1 MCAHTRKAVHNTGC
15 LPIEAVV
22 RYPFHPFAGQL
33 VPIVGHIEH
42 AGTRHLI
49 IRTADKS
56 GFLLPSWMTAPEAG
70 AIQIVAGPRLP
81 LNRIIELRALSTD
94 SWRHPPGNWSPPE
107 DSAMRR
113 MSPQQNLFEPT
124 LARSELPLSKRG
136 NRYLRVLFV
145 QAAWVVLI
153 RPQSWERYGL
163 KPWIEAAKPRL
174 HHNVLAIALA
184 NKLARIAWAV
194 LNKGGNFECARTNA
208 MTPRSA

>member
-1 MCAHTRKAVHNTGC
+1 MYARIRKAVHNTGC

-81 LNRIIELRALSTD
+81 LNRIIELRALVDRLMASSSGELVPTGGQ
-94 SWRHPPGNWSPPE
+94 RHEKNVTAAKSV
-107 DSAMRR
+107 RKIR
-113 MSPQQNLFEPT
+113 
-124 LARSELPLSKRG
+124 
-136 NRYLRVLFV
+136 LRV
-145 QAAWVVLI
+145 
-153 RPQSWERYGL
+153 ST
-163 KPWIEAAKPRL
+163 EAAGWFQSAGKSSASASNIVRSSSL
-174 HHNVLAIALA
+174 TAL
-184 NKLARIAWAV
+184 
-194 LNKGGNFECARTNA
+194 GC
-208 MTPRSA
+208 

>member
-1 MCAHTRKAVHNTGC
+1 MYARIRKAVHNTGC

-81 LNRIIELRALSTD
+81 LNRIIELRALVDRLMASSSGELVPTGGQRHEKNVTAAKSVRANTGSERAAVIASLEGNRAAQDTVNGRD
-94 SWRHPPGNWSPPE
+94 SQNRDRKRH
-107 DSAMRR
+107 
-113 MSPQQNLFEPT
+113 
-124 LARSELPLSKRG
+124 RSER
-136 NRYLRVLFV
+136 
-145 QAAWVVLI
+145 
-153 RPQSWERYGL
+153 
-163 KPWIEAAKPRL
+163 
-174 HHNVLAIALA
+174 
-184 NKLARIAWAV
+184 
-194 LNKGGNFECARTNA
+194 
-208 MTPRSA
+208 RSGR